1 LAGRE
6 SLVLLYFGLPAPAT
20 DIKVAFA
27 LNYAKAATFVANKDL
42 TLLAIFEKM
51 FPFIFFLKFTHIY
64 DLYCKYN
71 YSRRN
76 HYIPI
81 INLIGGSG

>member
-42 TLLAIFEKM
+42 TLLANFEKM
-51 FPFIFFLKFTHIY
+51 FPFIFF
-64 DLYCKYN
+64 
-71 YSRRN
+71 
-76 HYIPI
+76 
-81 INLIGGSG
+81 